1 MEQQSFERRSRHGAF
16 PASPPAPAPSSSSS
30 LMYQQAAR
38 RILSSHVIPV
48 EAAGQQ
54 AKTARMSSF
63 AHVETAPPDPILGIT
78 TAFKVQN
85 NARCC
90 ALF

>member
-16 PASPPAPAPSSSSS
+16 PASPAPAPSSS